1 MIGGRALSASEINT
15 TGLFQLIFYSP
26 VMLIVQDAD
35 TETSVILLQKYLFL
49 ENIIQL
55 KKKREVDWD
64 LYFPVKHHTANT

>member
-1 MIGGRALSASEINT
+1 
-15 TGLFQLIFYSP
+15 
-26 VMLIVQDAD
+26 MLIVQDAD